1 VITNEIPTVT
11 GRKVVE
17 LELRKTLDRL
27 RELATISEN
36 PELLALIPTLEDGL
50 DRLTKNKCGNAK
62 VFVAVY
68 SNREIDVEAT
78 VPLDV
83 IVAFPDR
90 CNTEMLKT
98 MTLSP
103 LPEQAFLEHIHD
115 ELAEA
120 LQSGL
125 IEPATINQ
133 AINTY
138 GPSKKS

>member
-1 VITNEIPTVT
+1 M
-11 GRKVVE
+11 VE

-27 RELATISEN
+27 RELATIAEN
-36 PELLALIPTLEDGL
+36 PELLALIPTLEEGL
-50 DRLTKNKCGNAK
+50 DRLSKNKCGNAK
-62 VFVAVY
+62 VFVAVR
-68 SNREIDVEAT
+68 SDCAIDVEAT

-83 IVAFPDR
+83 IVAFPNRLD
-90 CNTEMLKT
+90 TPEMLKT
-98 MTLSP
+98 MTLIP
-103 LPEQAFLEHIHD
+103 LPEQAFLEHVHD

-138 GPSKKS
+138 GSSEKS